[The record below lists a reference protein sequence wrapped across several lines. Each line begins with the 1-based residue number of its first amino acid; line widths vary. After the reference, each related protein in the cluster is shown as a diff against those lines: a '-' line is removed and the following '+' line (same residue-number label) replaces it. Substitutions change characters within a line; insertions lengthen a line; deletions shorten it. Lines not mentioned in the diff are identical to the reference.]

1 MADVRVVGTAVV
13 CVLAAFGAAFLIA
26 RAAGHQGTATAATST
41 LGRPPAP
48 ATDAALA
55 AQFVPGLTA
64 LRAPTHVHRRAT
76 HVHRQAAADQ
86 VRHQSASQ
94 PTAAALGTSSPST
107 TTATQA
113 EQTTTVS
120 SPPPPPPAST
130 QPASPTSGS
139 SGTGSC
145 TTAFGGSGHKH
156 HGTGTTQVGG

>member
-41 LGRPPAP
+41 LGRPPAT
-48 ATDAALA
+48 ATDAAHA

-64 LRAPTHVHRRAT
+64 HRQPTHVRHHAA
-76 HVHRQAAADQ
+76 VHR
-86 VRHQSASQ
+86 VRRHTASQ
-94 PTAAALGTSSPST
+94 PAILTATSSSPST

-139 SGTGSC
+139 SGTGSG
-145 TTAFGGSGHKH
+145 TTAVGGSGHKH